1 MAHFAKVIDNVV
13 QQVIRAEQD
22 FIDKLPDKD
31 KWIQTSY
38 NTHNGKHYA
47 PNSND
52 EDGGTAVRG
61 NFAGIGMKYNSEK
74 DYFYHKRPFDKYGD
88 ECVSWTFKEEDF
100 TWHAP
105 TDQPIVEGKGYTWKE
120 STRSWIEIP
129 ITLPDSD

>member
-22 FIDKLPDKD
+22 FINKLPDKD

-52 EDGGTAVRG
+52 EDGGTAIRG
-61 NFAGIGMKYNSEK
+61 NFAGIGMHYNSEK
-74 DYFYHKRPFDKYGD
+74 DYFYHERPFDKYGD
-88 ECVSWTFKEEDF
+88 ECLSWTFKEEDF

-120 STRSWIEIP
+120 STRSWVEIP
-129 ITLPDSD
+129 ISLPDSD

>member
-13 QQVIRAEQD
+13 QQVIVAEQD

-52 EDGGTAVRG
+52 EDGGTAIRG
-61 NFAGIGMKYNSEK
+61 NYAGIGMKYNSEK
-74 DYFYHKRPFDKYGD
+74 DYFYYTRPFDKYGD
-88 ECVSWTFKEEDF
+88 ECLSWTFKEEDF

-120 STRSWIEIP
+120 STRSWVEIP
-129 ITLPDSD
+129 ISLPDSD